1 MAIDITPDPTGK
13 TEVSIGDE
21 VEISWTQDAR
31 LLQDQDL
38 SLKIPDDDVDVD
50 ASQMTETDNG
60 DGTYTYTY
68 SHVLT
73 QMVTRGRFVLDGS
86 QGKAA
91 DRFTISAQL

>member
-1 MAIDITPDPTGK
+1 MAVDITPDPTGT

-21 VEISWTQDAR
+21 VVISWTQDAQ
-31 LLQDQDL
+31 LAQDGDL

-50 ASQMTETDNG
+50 ASSMSETDNG
-60 DGTYTYTY
+60 DGTWTYEY

-73 QMVTRGRFVLDGS
+73 QGTTRGRFVLDGS

-91 DRFTISAQL
+91 DRFKINAQP